1 MENFSTP
8 QRALVPWAANLATL
22 VVVVSAI
29 GWSNGQRHTGPA
41 AETAA
46 NTPTQQPGL
55 QAVPVQAV
63 PVQAPGNA
71 QPSQAGWPA
80 KTTALPA
87 DGLQVVGFTANRR

>member
-8 QRALVPWAANLATL
+8 QRALVPWVTNLATL

-29 GWSNGQRHTGPA
+29 GWSSGQRHTASA
-41 AETAA
+41 AQTAA
-46 NTPTQQPGL
+46 ARPTQQPVL
-55 QAVPVQAV
+55 RAV

-71 QPSQAGWPA
+71 QPSQASWPA

-87 DGLQVVGFTANRR
+87 DGLQVVGFIPTRR

>member
-8 QRALVPWAANLATL
+8 QRALVPWVANLATL

-29 GWSNGQRHTGPA
+29 GWSSGQRLTAPA
-41 AETAA
+41 GETAA
-46 NTPTQQPGL
+46 TKPTQI
-55 QAVPVQAV
+55 PVLQAV

-87 DGLQVVGFTANRR
+87 DGLQVVGFIPTRR